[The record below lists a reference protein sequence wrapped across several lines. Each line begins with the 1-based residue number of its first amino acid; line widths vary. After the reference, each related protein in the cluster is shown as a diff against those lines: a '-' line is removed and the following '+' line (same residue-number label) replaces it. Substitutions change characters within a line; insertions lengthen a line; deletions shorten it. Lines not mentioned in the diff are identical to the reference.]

1 MRIAPATLAEIT
13 ARARATGR
21 SVTQEADRLLQQ
33 ALIIEQAFGR
43 TGLRSTYAIMADF
56 LNRGAAT
63 ATERGVE
70 GDWTQ
75 DAGCYQ
81 AAIYSAVVRML
92 TLAPEPWDPSLSR
105 TYLMQANATA
115 ALRRESQS

>member
-1 MRIAPATLAEIT
+1 MRIAPATVEAIN

-56 LNRGAAT
+56 LNRGAVYA
-63 ATERGVE
+63 AQHGIE

-81 AAIYSAVVRML
+81 AAVYSAML
-92 TLAPEPWDPSLSR
+92 RILALAPEPYDPKLWR
-105 TYLMQANATA
+105 TWLLQANLTA
-115 ALRRESQS
+115 ARRREAQA